1 MGWQRRWD
9 GVGLLHGK
17 AGPPDS
23 RGDTAP
29 QLWGHLS
36 QSREHSHGTDRQ
48 TCLLPPAFNCGSWAG
63 RVLGGPEAA
72 SSMGEAGGDR
82 AIPVRGCTSRGRRRR
97 GTPPGHPSA
106 SWWSLGRQRHR
117 TEQGTAEPPSLSA
130 QQQDGGDEFIC
141 WIYNDW
147 IHNSALLFWEEATH
161 ALLSLSCFRGGQ
173 SAGQCT
179 HVKLDGSSSSY
190 L

>member
-1 MGWQRRWD
+1 MGQQRRWD
-9 GVGLLHGK
+9 GVGSLHGK

-63 RVLGGPEAA
+63 GVLGGPEAA

-82 AIPVRGCTSRGRRRR
+82 AIPVRGCTSRGRRPH

-130 QQQDGGDEFIC
+130 HQQDGGDEFIC

-147 IHNSALLFWEEATH
+147 SPSLLGRGHPCSAFPLLLQRGTECWAVHTCQAGWFLLF
-161 ALLSLSCFRGGQ
+161 LPIG
-173 SAGQCT
+173 
-179 HVKLDGSSSSY
+179 K
-190 L
+190 